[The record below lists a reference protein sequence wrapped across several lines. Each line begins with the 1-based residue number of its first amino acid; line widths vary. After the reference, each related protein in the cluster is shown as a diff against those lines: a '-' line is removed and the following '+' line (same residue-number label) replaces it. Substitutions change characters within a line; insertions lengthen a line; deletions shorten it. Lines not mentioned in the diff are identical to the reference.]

1 MKPTHEISY
10 NLIERNT
17 TGLVSSIFK
26 IYSDKLLAGSIAQ
39 YLFTYE
45 IS

>member
-1 MKPTHEISY
+1 MIPTHEISY
-10 NLIERNT
+10 NFMLRNT
-17 TGLVSSIFK
+17 PGLVDSIFK
-26 IYSDKLLAGSIAQ
+26 IHIDKLLAGSISL